1 MDSTIEQY
9 GAGAGLVFGVG
20 IGGVV
25 GTLAGLDASLALVA
39 GFGAAGGLLVG
50 ALVGQFVAT
59 RARGPNWVRLVAA
72 FALGVGLTIGTLLG
86 VAGTWMIDAVLLT
99 GAVVG
104 AASGLVH
111 AGLLTAALLRAPST
125 GDSADSLGLNR

>member
-1 MDSTIEQY
+1 MDSPIEQY

-50 ALVGQFVAT
+50 ALAGQFVAT
-59 RARGPNWVRLVAA
+59 RGPGPNWRRAVAA
-72 FALGVGLTIGTLLG
+72 FTLGVGLTIGTLLG
-86 VAGTWMIDAVLLT
+86 VTGAWMIDGVLLT

-104 AASGLVH
+104 AASGFVH
-111 AGLLTAALLRAPST
+111 GGLLTGALVRTLST
-125 GDSADSLGLNR
+125 EDSADALGLNR